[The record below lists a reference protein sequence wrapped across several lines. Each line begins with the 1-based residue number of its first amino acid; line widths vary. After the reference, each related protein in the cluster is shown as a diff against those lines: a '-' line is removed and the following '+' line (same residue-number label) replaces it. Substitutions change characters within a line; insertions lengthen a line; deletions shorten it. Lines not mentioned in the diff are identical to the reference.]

1 MAGNYNHGFGTG
13 RIPFSL
19 DRAGRPADNKD
30 IGRIQTAPKGA
41 CPMKAKQGLYMDL
54 ARDILAREG
63 RPLPALTQ
71 LPPDFYQRTAIEV
84 ARDLLGKYC
93 LIQRRGFPQTVC
105 RIVETEAYMGV
116 ADKAANTS
124 GGRRTPRT
132 EILYGPGGGV
142 FIYLTYGMYHCLN
155 IVCNRPEIPEAALI
169 RAVEPV
175 QGLDAMCLARFG
187 CPAVEIVEK
196 KGPKTLLGL
205 TNGPGKLCQA
215 LGLTRKDSDI
225 NLFNSFFHIAEEKP
239 APDFQMVETTRIGV
253 ESAGEDALLPYR
265 YYIAGNPFVS
275 RL

>member
-1 MAGNYNHGFGTG
+1 
-13 RIPFSL
+13 
-19 DRAGRPADNKD
+19 
-30 IGRIQTAPKGA
+30 
-41 CPMKAKQGLYMDL
+41 MKAKQGLYMDL
-54 ARDILAREG
+54 ARDILAREV

-93 LIQRRGFPQTVC
+93 LIQRPGFPQTVC

-142 FIYLTYGMYHCLN
+142 FIYLTYG
-155 IVCNRPEIPEAALI
+155 
-169 RAVEPV
+169 
-175 QGLDAMCLARFG
+175 
-187 CPAVEIVEK
+187 
-196 KGPKTLLGL
+196 
-205 TNGPGKLCQA
+205 PGKLCQA
-215 LGLTRKDSDI
+215 LGLSRKDSDI

-239 APDFQMVETTRIGV
+239 ASDFQMVETTRIGV